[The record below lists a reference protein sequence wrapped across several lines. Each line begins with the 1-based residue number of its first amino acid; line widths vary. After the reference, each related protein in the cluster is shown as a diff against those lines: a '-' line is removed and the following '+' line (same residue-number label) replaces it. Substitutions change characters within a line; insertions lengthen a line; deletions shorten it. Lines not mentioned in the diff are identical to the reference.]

1 MAACLIFETPVSVE
15 SCGVV
20 VLLVPDNL
28 LQNESDHVH
37 FVCRI
42 PDADAE
48 KPDDWYVSV
57 TILLKL

>member
-28 LQNESDHVH
+28 LQNESEHVL

-48 KPDDWYVSV
+48 KPDDW
-57 TILLKL
+57 